1 MAEVQLVPLPGAN
14 TQTRM
19 GANLALIHIRGCKP
33 KAGKGQ
39 LSMLTDKLMINTEV
53 SGVGKALGITS
64 RTC

>member
-1 MAEVQLVPLPGAN
+1 M
-14 TQTRM
+14 QTRM